1 MWSISGKTCGLEDW
15 GLDNI
20 RLGRKALPLH
30 FPYFS
35 HQAATSNYSRVWLG
49 RVPNFYFLEPGFT
62 RALILLMG

>member
-1 MWSISGKTCGLEDW
+1 MWSISDKTCGLEDW

-20 RLGRKALPLH
+20 RLGRKALLLH

-49 RVPNFYFLEPGFT
+49 DGTPNFLEPGFT